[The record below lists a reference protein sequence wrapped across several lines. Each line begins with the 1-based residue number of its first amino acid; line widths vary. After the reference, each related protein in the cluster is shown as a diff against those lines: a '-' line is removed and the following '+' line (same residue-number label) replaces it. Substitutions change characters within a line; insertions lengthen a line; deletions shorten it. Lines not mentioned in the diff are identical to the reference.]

1 MKMTDFKIR
10 FNRANILHLI
20 DCYEDSPIYEEV
32 LEEYENMEQEAYAK
46 IHPAA
51 ALEFGRIPEE
61 AAGPAAPAGTQAL
74 FLIVTIG
81 KEISEWSTVLFGE
94 GRYLEGMLADAFADD
109 YLMQASES
117 LQPLIR
123 TICEEKKLGISKR
136 LEAPT
141 GIGMEAQKTAFDVT
155 EAGRILDMDIKSSY
169 MFDPVKSTCQ
179 IYLLDENSTQYHMD
193 HNCRECPNKD
203 CKMRHVAPVTL
214 EVRRKGESQILV
226 SREEKTVLE
235 VLREQGIYVPAVC
248 SGRGSCGKCRIR
260 VVSGDAAV
268 TPADERTFTPEQL
281 VEGYRLACT
290 CYPLGDMVLALG
302 EETEE
307 KMDIIGIPSE
317 RNAGG
322 PEKEADGPVMVGIDI
337 GTTTIAMELVTMN
350 SGAGTDSYLCINRQR
365 RYGADVISRIQE
377 SVDGKKEELQESIRE
392 DLLLGL
398 EKLTGAGR
406 QIPEQ
411 VVIAG
416 NTTMIHLLM
425 GYPCNTL
432 GIYPFT
438 PYHIQQVESTLG
450 EVLGENVTER
460 LRQVAVKILPGIST
474 FVGADIVAD
483 ILSCGLAESE
493 KVSMLID
500 LGTNGEMG
508 IGNRERILVTST
520 AAGPAFEGGNIVHG
534 SGSIPGAIS
543 HVEIEGDQ
551 VRVQTI
557 RDEPPAGICGTGA
570 IEALYELLQADLV
583 DDTGLMEDEWQECG
597 YELAR
602 NREGGPICFYQKDVR
617 ELQLAKSAVRA
628 GLETLLLRF
637 GIRPEEVD
645 KVYLAGGFGYRM
657 DVAKAVGIGLIPEA
671 FADKIEVIGNGALDG
686 AIRYGREEGAA
697 ERAGEIVKLSSEIGL
712 SADKDFN
719 ELYME
724 HMYFERS

>member
-1 MKMTDFKIR
+1 M
-10 FNRANILHLI
+10 
-20 DCYEDSPIYEEV
+20 
-32 LEEYENMEQEAYAK
+32 
-46 IHPAA
+46 
-51 ALEFGRIPEE
+51 
-61 AAGPAAPAGTQAL
+61 
-74 FLIVTIG
+74 
-81 KEISEWSTVLFGE
+81 
-94 GRYLEGMLADAFADD
+94 
-109 YLMQASES
+109 
-117 LQPLIR
+117 
-123 TICEEKKLGISKR
+123 
-136 LEAPT
+136 
-141 GIGMEAQKTAFDVT
+141 
-155 EAGRILDMDIKSSY
+155 
-169 MFDPVKSTCQ
+169 
-179 IYLLDENSTQYHMD
+179 
-193 HNCRECPNKD
+193 
-203 CKMRHVAPVTL
+203 
-214 EVRRKGESQILV
+214 
-226 SREEKTVLE
+226 
-235 VLREQGIYVPAVC
+235 PAVC

-365 RYGADVISRIQE
+365 RYGADVISRIQA

-493 KVSMLID
+493 KSACL
-500 LGTNGEMG
+500 LTW
-508 IGNRERILVTST
+508 
-520 AAGPAFEGGNIVHG
+520 
-534 SGSIPGAIS
+534 
-543 HVEIEGDQ
+543 
-551 VRVQTI
+551 
-557 RDEPPAGICGTGA
+557 EPMVKW
-570 IEALYELLQADLV
+570 E
-583 DDTGLMEDEWQECG
+583 
-597 YELAR
+597 
-602 NREGGPICFYQKDVR
+602 
-617 ELQLAKSAVRA
+617 S
-628 GLETLLLRF
+628 ET
-637 GIRPEEVD
+637 
-645 KVYLAGGFGYRM
+645 
-657 DVAKAVGIGLIPEA
+657 
-671 FADKIEVIGNGALDG
+671 GNGSL
-686 AIRYGREEGAA
+686 
-697 ERAGEIVKLSSEIGL
+697 
-712 SADKDFN
+712 
-719 ELYME
+719 
-724 HMYFERS
+724 